1 MSDLLSSFK
10 LIRFNNIL
18 EQTSIR
24 ERLNGEKKNNNKDND
39 ISLKKTTKND

>member
-10 LIRFNNIL
+10 LIGFNNIL

-24 ERLNGEKKNNNKDND
+24 ERLNSEKKNNNKDKD
-39 ISLKKTTKND
+39 ISLKETTKND